1 MGILPDKYDKYI
13 RFFRFVLKYRN
24 SDIFSIQEGEVDS
37 LAASEEEKF
46 DPSPEELAEDLR
58 QMGPTYVKLGQLL
71 STRPDMLPQPY
82 LEALANLQDDG
93 EVIPY
98 EEVEEIF
105 KEEIGE
111 RISKA
116 FASFDKDPV
125 ASASIGQVHIATLRS
140 GKKVAVKIQRPGVR
154 KRFVEDLETL
164 MTISE
169 QAERFSEAA
178 RSFSVHDIIEEL
190 RYILLQELNYVQEAQ
205 NLERLKENMKEF
217 KNLFIPAPIADYFS
231 QRVLTMEYVEGQ
243 KVTSVSNLVLM
254 DLPRKE
260 LVDDLVKGYL
270 KQITVDGFAHAD
282 PHPGNVHLT
291 KDHKLALMDLGMVA
305 RFGNQMQENIL
316 KIMMSLGNHEGD
328 RLVDILLEMSEYDEN
343 EADILQFRKLVTRLV
358 QENKHSKASDLK
370 TGQLILKSNQ
380 IAAYNKIHLPTE
392 LTILGKILL
401 NMDQIVAFL
410 SPDYDLEKTVRSY
423 VEELFRSRMK
433 KELKSGH
440 VLQTLLESKEYAEN
454 LPYRLNRISD
464 NLAQNKFKIE
474 VDAFD
479 EHRVILAL
487 QKVANRIAIGLI
499 IAALILGAALL
510 LRIPSSWTL
519 FGYPGFAILL
529 FLFAVSIGLYLVY
542 TILFNDEPENKS
554 KK

>member
-1 MGILPDKYDKYI
+1 MSILPDKYDKYV
-13 RFFRFVLKYRN
+13 RFFKFILKYWN
-24 SDIFSIQEGEVDS
+24 SDLFSAESDEISISD
-37 LAASEEEKF
+37 LDPKDF
-46 DPSPEELAEDLR
+46 DPTPEELAEDLR
-58 QMGPTYVKLGQLL
+58 KMGPTYVKLGQLL
-71 STRPDMLPQPY
+71 STRPDMLPKPY
-82 LEALANLQDDG
+82 LEALADLQDEG
-93 EVIPY
+93 EAIPY

-116 FASFDKDPV
+116 FETFEKEPV

-140 GKKVAVKIQRPGVR
+140 GKKVAVKVQRPGVR

-169 QAERFSEAA
+169 QAEKYSKAA
-178 RSFSVHDIIEEL
+178 RNFSIHDIIEEL
-190 RYILLQELNYVQEAQ
+190 RYILLQELNYIQEAK
-205 NLERLKENMKEF
+205 NLELLKENMKEF
-217 KNLFIPAPIADYFS
+217 KNLFIPAPIKDYYS
-231 QRVLTMEYVEGQ
+231 QRILTMEYVEGQ
-243 KVTSVSNLVLM
+243 KVTSVSKLVLM

-291 KDHKLALMDLGMVA
+291 PDHRLALMDLGMVA
-305 RFGNQMQENIL
+305 RFGNQMQEMIL
-316 KIMMSLGNHEGD
+316 KIMVSLGNHEGD
-328 RLVDILLEMSEYDEN
+328 KMVDILLEMSEYDEKK
-343 EADILQFRKLVTRLV
+343 ADTKNFRKLVNRMV
-358 QENKHSKASDLK
+358 QENKNSKASELK

-380 IAAYNKIHLPTE
+380 IAAQNLIHLPAE

-410 SPDYDLEKTVRSY
+410 SPDYDLEKTIRNY
-423 VEELFRSRMK
+423 VENLFRERMK
-433 KELKSGH
+433 NELKSGH
-440 VLQTLLESKEYAEN
+440 ILQTLLESKELAEN
-454 LPYRLNRISD
+454 LPYRLNKISE
-464 NLAQNKFKIE
+464 NLSQNQFKIQ

-510 LRIPSSWTL
+510 LRIPSSWTI

-529 FLFAVSIGLYLVY
+529 FLFAVAIGLYLVY
-542 TILFNDEPENKS
+542 TMLFKDEPEK
-554 KK
+554 